1 MCAGCEDKK
10 AVESLHAH
18 VAIEAY
24 HVAINADHVAKHMGV
39 ADFSSHGLSLL
50 HWRCFGCGIIR
61 CCRCSTRHA
70 AAPWLGVQLSGHWHL
85 PPYPTLAAP
94 AVPVWVDCSLSTEC
108 RHLECPATPA
118 PLRGTAT
125 HVDGDGGA
133 APRHGGH
140 NSNHNTSSE
149 NAKA

>member
-18 VAIEAY
+18 VAIEYY

-50 HWRCFGCGIIR
+50 HWRCCACGIIR
-61 CCRCSTRHA
+61 WCRCSTRHA
-70 AAPWLGVQLSGHWHL
+70 AAPWLGVQLFGHWHL

-94 AVPVWVDCSLSTEC
+94 AVPFWVDRSRSTKSSL
-108 RHLECPATPA
+108 LDCPATPA
-118 PLRGTAT
+118 PARPRAT
-125 HVDGDGGA
+125 RVDAKGGA
-133 APRHGGH
+133 AALHGGQITIH
-140 NSNHNTSSE
+140 A
-149 NAKA
+149 AKKC

>member
-1 MCAGCEDKK
+1 M
-10 AVESLHAH
+10 L
-18 VAIEAY
+18 
-24 HVAINADHVAKHMGV
+24 

-50 HWRCFGCGIIR
+50 HWRWFGCGIIR

-149 NAKA
+149 NAKARGNDHTINGLPCSDNRCPCIDRRLPCSDKR